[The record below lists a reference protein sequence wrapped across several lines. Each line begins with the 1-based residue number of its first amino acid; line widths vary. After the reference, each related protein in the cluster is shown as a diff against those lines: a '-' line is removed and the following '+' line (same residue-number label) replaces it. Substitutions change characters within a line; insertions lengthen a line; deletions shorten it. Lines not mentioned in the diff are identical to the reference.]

1 MPSQEAFD
9 NLKKDDLLSLGKHLK
24 LEVKKLMRKDLI
36 QHIIMKYM
44 ISLKIFDG
52 SVLESLVSSDVEI
65 RKLEIDLELKKIDA
79 QRERESRE
87 LEFREREKK
96 GEIEKQRLDHELE
109 MKKLALQMKLGSTDF
124 VTSTSVKFDVS
135 KYIKLVQPFHESD
148 VDKNFSILKRLL
160 RISNGLNSTGLSY
173 YKVYL

>member
-52 SVLESLVSSDVEI
+52 SVLESLVLSNVEI
-65 RKLEIDLELKKIDA
+65 RKLEIDLELKNIDA
-79 QRERESRE
+79 QREQELRE
-87 LEFREREKK
+87 LEF
-96 GEIEKQRLDHELE
+96 
-109 MKKLALQMKLGSTDF
+109 
-124 VTSTSVKFDVS
+124 
-135 KYIKLVQPFHESD
+135 
-148 VDKNFSILKRLL
+148 
-160 RISNGLNSTGLSY
+160 
-173 YKVYL
+173 